1 MRNKHEGL
9 GTGPNSAQVT
19 SQGRVFCAEALNSKV
34 EGRRERELFTWMFK
48 LSSDELEKYR
58 NKYREKRCDELER
71 FFNDHFPGADIN
83 DFK

>member
-1 MRNKHEGL
+1 MTYIHIFL
-9 GTGPNSAQVT
+9 FISIL
-19 SQGRVFCAEALNSKV
+19 LN
-34 EGRRERELFTWMFK
+34 GILIWMFK

-58 NKYREKRCDELER
+58 NKYREKRCNDLER

>member
-1 MRNKHEGL
+1 MTYIHIFL
-9 GTGPNSAQVT
+9 FISIL
-19 SQGRVFCAEALNSKV
+19 LNGILV
-34 EGRRERELFTWMFK
+34 WMFK

-58 NKYREKRCDELER
+58 DKYREKRCNDLER

>member
-1 MRNKHEGL
+1 MTYIHIFL
-9 GTGPNSAQVT
+9 FISIL
-19 SQGRVFCAEALNSKV
+19 LN
-34 EGRRERELFTWMFK
+34 GILIWMFK

-58 NKYREKRCDELER
+58 DKYREKRCNDLER